1 MVLFF
6 NCCFSLFAFEILYH
20 KTETR
25 NAVDIV
31 RIKERQS
38 LLQNGLKS
46 PVYLLASYSMQQIL
60 FCFVFLFILSSGIS
74 SVRPNDWVTR
84 QSNLF
89 GVADRMAEKSFN
101 KMIGKDRLKKLETNY
116 STDFNLAGWRENNCK
131 I

>member
-1 MVLFF
+1 M
-6 NCCFSLFAFEILYH
+6 
-20 KTETR
+20 
-25 NAVDIV
+25 DIV

-46 PVYLLASYSMQQIL
+46 PVNLLASYSMQQIM
-60 FCFVFLFILSSGIS
+60 CFVFLFILSSGIS

-84 QSNLF
+84 QINLF